1 MDDKSIYFKPH
12 APGEIDID
20 SGEEMGPMAVLA
32 EHINGFTDENG
43 NEMPGAGQIKIVGAV
58 PADDEGDIGDVVI
71 VL

>member
-1 MDDKSIYFKPH
+1 MDEKSIYFKPH

-32 EHINGFTDENG
+32 EHINE
-43 NEMPGAGQIKIVGAV
+43 AGKIKIVGAV
-58 PADDEGDIGDVVI
+58 PGDDEGDIGDVVI

>member
-1 MDDKSIYFKPH
+1 MDEKSIYFKPH

-32 EHINGFTDENG
+32 EHINE
-43 NEMPGAGQIKIVGAV
+43 AGKIKIVGAV

>member
-12 APGEIDID
+12 APGDLNANN
-20 SGEEMGPMAVLA
+20 EEMGPLAVLA

-43 NEMPGAGQIKIVGAV
+43 NKVPGAGQIKIVDAV